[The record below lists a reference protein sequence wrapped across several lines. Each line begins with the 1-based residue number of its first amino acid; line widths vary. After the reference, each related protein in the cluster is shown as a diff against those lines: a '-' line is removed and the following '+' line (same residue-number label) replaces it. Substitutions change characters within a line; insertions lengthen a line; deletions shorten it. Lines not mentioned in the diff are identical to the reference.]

1 MPTPGSN
8 AGSRSDWPMPR
19 MYALID
25 GPKAPASWL
34 SCTLGASRAISVTL
48 VWPRAASAS
57 ALTAVIASGVDCTL
71 CCWYSAVTV
80 TSSRPPLLALLAAG
94 AAGACACAKAAE
106 AASVE
111 ATNNAAVRG
120 AINFKSPLDMRYSPQ
135 RLVSCRTRAEAASAL
150 PILLGVGAGR
160 SRVPKIQQSR
170 GQSYAACETRSTPLR
185 HNLARLTLFTPMLHR
200 STVNVPCRSISVTT
214 KQQERSGEL

>member
-25 GPKAPASWL
+25 GPKASASWL

-71 CCWYSAVTV
+71 CCWYCAVTV
-80 TSSRPPLLALLAAG
+80 TSSRPPVLLAAG
-94 AAGACACAKAAE
+94 AEGASACAFPP
-106 AASVE
+106 SGQR
-111 ATNNAAVRG
+111 VR
-120 AINFKSPLDMRYSPQ
+120 
-135 RLVSCRTRAEAASAL
+135 SA
-150 PILLGVGAGR
+150 
-160 SRVPKIQQSR
+160 VPKIQQSQR
-170 GQSYAACETRSTPLR
+170 QSYAACETRSTPTR
-185 HNLARLTLFTPMLHR
+185 YNLPCLTLFVSMLHR
-200 STVNVPCRSISVTT
+200 INENVPSRPSSVTT
-214 KQQERSGEL
+214 KQHQVLQLVSDCQ